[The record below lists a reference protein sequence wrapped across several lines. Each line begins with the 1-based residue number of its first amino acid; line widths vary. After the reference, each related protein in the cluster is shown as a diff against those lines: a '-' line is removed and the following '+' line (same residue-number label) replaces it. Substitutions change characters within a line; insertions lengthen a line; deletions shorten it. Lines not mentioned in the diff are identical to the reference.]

1 MRSAF
6 RLVVRVAGSPPLA
19 RVVTAYALFTI
30 TEYGMWIAMLVY
42 AYGNGGVTAAGLV
55 SLAQLAP
62 AAIAA
67 PFFATMADRRSPTVL
82 LRSGYA
88 VQGLF
93 TAAVAVAIY
102 VDASPYVAYAA
113 AVVASTAMTTA
124 RPAQA
129 ALVPGL
135 TRDVE
140 ELTATNVLIG
150 WVESIAIVL
159 AGAGSGL
166 LMAQGSVAPVGA
178 ASAALLVV
186 AVLLVARLPSPSL
199 GGGDA
204 TSAFRQVGSGIET
217 VLRSQRAGVLVGLL
231 AAEYVIIGALDV
243 LFVVLAIDILEHGQ
257 GWAGYLNTAYG
268 AGGVLV
274 GGFASLLIGRRL
286 GPVVAVTAAIVGLGL
301 AATALASGDVAVIV
315 LLALVGAS
323 RALFDV
329 ACRSLLQRAVA
340 ADMVCRIFGLT
351 EGLSMAGLAVGSLLV
366 PLLVVLGGGQLALLG
381 VAALLPLVV
390 VFRGRLL
397 FRLDSEAQVPVV
409 QISLLRSTPVF
420 AVMPAPALEGV
431 ARALER
437 VDFDAGAEIIRQ
449 GDEADRYYVIAAG
462 SVEIRQD
469 GHRIAELGRGTGVG
483 EIALLQGGPRTASA
497 VALAPVAAY
506 SLDRESFLTAV
517 NGHVP
522 TRQAATAIAAELR
535 EGDAR
540 RASSRDPR
548 AGHG

>member
-1 MRSAF
+1 M
-6 RLVVRVAGSPPLA
+6 VRVAGSPSLV

-42 AYGNGGVTAAGLV
+42 AYGNGGVTTAGLV

-62 AAIAA
+62 AAVAA

-82 LRSGYA
+82 LRAGYV

-159 AGAGSGL
+159 AGAGSGV

-178 ASAALLVV
+178 ASAVLLAV
-186 AVLLVARLPSPSL
+186 AVVLVARLPAPSL
-199 GGGDA
+199 GGGVDR
-204 TSAFRQVGSGIET
+204 TSAFRQVGSGVEA
-217 VLRSQRAGVLVGLL
+217 VLRSPRAGVLVGLL

-243 LFVVLAIDILEHGQ
+243 LFVVLAIDVLGHGQ

-286 GPVVAVTAAIVGLGL
+286 GPVVAVTALMVGLGL
-301 AATALASGDVAVIV
+301 AATALVTGDVPVIV

-340 ADMVCRIFGLT
+340 ADMVARIFGLT
-351 EGLSMAGLAVGSLLV
+351 EGLSMAGLAVGCLLV
-366 PLLVVLGGGQLALLG
+366 PLLVVLGGGKLALLG

-397 FRLDSEAQVPVV
+397 YRLDKEAQVPVV
-409 QISLLRSTPVF
+409 EISLLRSTPLF
-420 AVMPAPALEGV
+420 AAMPAPALEGV
-431 ARALER
+431 ARALQR
-437 VDFDAGAEIIRQ
+437 VDFEPGARIIGQ
-449 GDEADRYYVIAAG
+449 GGDADRYYVIADG
-462 SVEIRQD
+462 RVEIRQD
-469 GHRIAELGRGTGVG
+469 GQRIGELVRGEGMG

-497 VALAPVAAY
+497 VALAAVTVY

-522 TRQAATAIAAELR
+522 TRQAATAIAVELR
-535 EGDAR
+535 AGDAR
-540 RASSRDPR
+540 RASSPR
-548 AGHG
+548 RPDGHD